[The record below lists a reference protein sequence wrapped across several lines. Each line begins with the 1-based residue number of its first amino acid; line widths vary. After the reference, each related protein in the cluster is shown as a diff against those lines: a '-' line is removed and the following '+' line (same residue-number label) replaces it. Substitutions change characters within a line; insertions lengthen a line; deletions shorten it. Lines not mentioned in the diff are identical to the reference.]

1 MTTIVNITLIQE
13 GNKISVR
20 SDSVGQDEQVLTL
33 GLQLVGHLSYLELSN
48 PLLTVEMP
56 TLSAGT
62 H

>member
-20 SDSVGQDEQVLTL
+20 SDSVGQDEQVLAL
-33 GLQLVGHLSYLELSN
+33 GLQLIGHLSYLELSN
-48 PLLTVEMP
+48 SLLTVEMP
-56 TLSAGT
+56 TLSSGT

>member
-1 MTTIVNITLIQE
+1 MKTIVNITLIQE
-13 GNKISVR
+13 GDKISVR
-20 SDSVGQDEQVLTL
+20 ADSVGQDEQVLAL
-33 GLQLVGHLSYLELSN
+33 GLKLVSHLSYLELSN

>member
-1 MTTIVNITLIQE
+1 MKTIVNITLIQE
-13 GNKISVR
+13 GDKISVR
-20 SDSVGQDEQVLTL
+20 ADSVGQDEQVLTL
-33 GLQLVGHLSYLELSN
+33 GLKLVSHLSYLELSN